1 MLSIVAVAQAAAF
14 VTVVVLAASCLFAV
28 ARNSN
33 P

>member
-1 MLSIVAVAQAAAF
+1 MLSINAIAQAAAF
-14 VTVVVLAASCLFAV
+14 VTVAILAASCLFAA